1 MCVPRHPVAGVAEC
15 ETGNTLD
22 IGMRNRGNR
31 PQVAS
36 APVRIAW
43 HGRCTSSGRPPATSL
58 KPASFRTARGNRPPM
73 PDGAAFNTAPPI
85 ATLHVLAAFPVL
97 SETFISNEIRAL
109 RARGHRVVPLAI
121 APYDGPCQPED
132 EAFRAETVAL
142 GDQPRLPA
150 MLGALAHP
158 AGLARALAFCRA
170 QRALSLPSLL
180 LAGARAA
187 LVARRAG
194 VRHVHAHY
202 AHGAAA
208 IGIVAARLSGLTCS
222 FISHGYDL
230 YGSPTDIPAKL
241 AAADAVVATCE
252 DMKADFLAM
261 RPGTPV
267 HVIPCGVDPARFR
280 RPATPPPSNGRILAI
295 GRLAE
300 QKGYPVLIE
309 ALALLPEAERPVVE
323 AVGAGPLLAELQ
335 ALAAARGVA
344 GQMRFLGPR
353 PSTWIA
359 EHGPAYAGFV
369 APYVICANGDR
380 DTSPV
385 SVKEAMGMELPVL
398 ASTVT
403 GNKEMVT
410 PETGRLVEPADAAAL
425 AEGLRWLAGLAPE
438 ERRRLGAA
446 GRQRLLDRFT
456 LDRQAECLGA
466 VFAGCRDA

>member
-1 MCVPRHPVAGVAEC
+1 
-15 ETGNTLD
+15 
-22 IGMRNRGNR
+22 
-31 PQVAS
+31 
-36 APVRIAW
+36 
-43 HGRCTSSGRPPATSL
+43 
-58 KPASFRTARGNRPPM
+58 M
-73 PDGAAFNTAPPI
+73 PDGARNAPV

-132 EAFRAETVAL
+132 EVFRGETVVL
-142 GDQPRLPA
+142 GAQPRGAALFGA
-150 MLGALAHP
+150 MLGALANP

-170 QRALSLPSLL
+170 QKALSVPSLL

-187 LVARRAG
+187 LVARREG
-194 VRHVHAHY
+194 VEHVHAHY
-202 AHGAAA
+202 AHGAGA
-208 IGIVAARLSGLTCS
+208 IAIVAARLAGLPCS
-222 FISHGYDL
+222 FMSHGYDV
-230 YGSPTDIPAKL
+230 YGAPADIPVKL
-241 AAADAVVATCE
+241 AAADAVIATCE
-252 DMKADFLAM
+252 DMRADFLAM
-261 RPGTPV
+261 TSGAPV

-295 GRLAE
+295 GRLSE

-309 ALALLPEAERPVVE
+309 ALARLPEAERPVVE
-323 AVGAGPLLAELQ
+323 AVGAGVLLDELQ

-344 GQMRFLGPR
+344 DRMRFLGPR

-410 PETGRLVEPADAAAL
+410 AETGRLIPPADADAL

-456 LDRQAECLGA
+456 LDYQAERLGQ
-466 VFAGCRDA
+466 VFAGCRRA

>member
-1 MCVPRHPVAGVAEC
+1 
-15 ETGNTLD
+15 
-22 IGMRNRGNR
+22 
-31 PQVAS
+31 
-36 APVRIAW
+36 
-43 HGRCTSSGRPPATSL
+43 
-58 KPASFRTARGNRPPM
+58 M
-73 PDGAAFNTAPPI
+73 PDGAGFAPLS
-85 ATLHVLAAFPVL
+85 TLHVLAAFPVL

-132 EAFRAETVAL
+132 AAFRPETVAL
-142 GDQPRLPA
+142 GEQPRLAA
-150 MLGALAHP
+150 MLSALANP

-170 QRALSLPSLL
+170 QTGLDVPSLL

-187 LVARRAG
+187 LVARREG

-202 AHGAAA
+202 AHGATA
-208 IGIVAARLSGLTCS
+208 IAIVAARLAGLPCS
-222 FISHGYDL
+222 FIAHGYDV
-230 YGSPTDIPAKL
+230 YGTPTDIPLKL

-261 RPGTPV
+261 TPTARV

-280 RPATPPPSNGRILAI
+280 RPATPPESNGRILAI

-335 ALAAARGVA
+335 ELAAARGVA
-344 GQMRFLGPR
+344 GQMRFLGAR
-353 PSTWIA
+353 PSDWIA

-369 APYVICANGDR
+369 APYIICANGDR
-380 DTSPV
+380 DTGPV
-385 SVKEAMGMELPVL
+385 SIKEAMGMELPVL
-398 ASTVT
+398 ATAMM

-410 PETGRLVEPADAAAL
+410 PETGRLVPMADAAAL

-438 ERRRLGAA
+438 ARRRIGAA

-456 LDRQAECLGA
+456 LDYQAQRLGQ
-466 VFAGCRDA
+466 VFAGCRRD